1 MDVSILIEVLPDSVK
16 TDIMAFNY
24 ELLKGKSVTR
34 VFLNRLLT
42 EEEKAKTGKCKNIFE
57 INRVWYRKSFP
68 NKKMSVFVVAEF
80 EE

>member
-16 TDIMAFNY
+16 ADITNLEFG
-24 ELLKGKSVTR
+24 LSKGKAAVKVT
-34 VFLNRLLT
+34 LGRLLT
-42 EEEKAKTGKCKNIFE
+42 EPEKAEMKKCKNILGT
-57 INRVWYRKSFP
+57 NSVGHYKNSP